1 MNFQR
6 GDRVVYGVHG
16 VCRIT
21 DIEIRKVDH
30 KTVEYYVLAPC
41 GQTGSCYYVPV
52 HNQAAVAK
60 MRTLMSKATL
70 DAWLESDEA
79 LQDMWIP
86 EENLRKERYRHLISR
101 GVCTEL
107 IGMIRSLQLHR
118 QQLLEAGRKFH
129 MCDENFLKDA
139 KRIISTEVSQ
149 ILEITPREAE
159 EYLCVRLEK

>member
-52 HNQAAVAK
+52 HN
-60 MRTLMSKATL
+60 
-70 DAWLESDEA
+70 
-79 LQDMWIP
+79 
-86 EENLRKERYRHLISR
+86 
-101 GVCTEL
+101 
-107 IGMIRSLQLHR
+107 
-118 QQLLEAGRKFH
+118 
-129 MCDENFLKDA
+129 
-139 KRIISTEVSQ
+139 
-149 ILEITPREAE
+149 
-159 EYLCVRLEK
+159 

>member
-60 MRTLMSKATL
+60 MRTLMSKETL
-70 DAWLESDEA
+70 
-79 LQDMWIP
+79 
-86 EENLRKERYRHLISR
+86 
-101 GVCTEL
+101 
-107 IGMIRSLQLHR
+107 
-118 QQLLEAGRKFH
+118 
-129 MCDENFLKDA
+129 DA

-159 EYLCVRLEK
+159 EYLRVRLEK